1 MNNVIPRLQALADAT
16 RSRILLVLER
26 HELTVGDL
34 CRVLQLPQSTV
45 SRHLKVLA
53 EEGWVRA
60 RPEGASN
67 RYRMAVPDG
76 EAGARR
82 LWQVVREQV
91 ATSPAAARDLERLRD
106 VLADRR
112 ARSDEFF
119 ARAAGQWDR
128 LRSELFGERVE
139 LLPLL
144 GLLEPDWTVGDL
156 GCGTGHLA
164 RAVAPFVRRVIA
176 VDGSAAMLRGARARV
191 GALANVELRKG
202 DLEAL
207 PIESGSLDL
216 AALVLVLPYAE
227 APGMVIAEAARTLVP
242 GGRLVVTDLLPHD
255 RAEYRQTL
263 RHFWQGF
270 GAEQVRA
277 WLLEA
282 GLEPVGFGP
291 VAPEPRAKGPLLFT
305 VAGRK
310 AALGDG
316 ARG

>member
-16 RSRILLVLER
+16 RTRILLVLER
-26 HELTVGDL
+26 HELTVGEL
-34 CRVLQLPQSTV
+34 CQVLQLPQSTV

-53 EEGWVRA
+53 EEGWVTS

-67 RYRMAVPDG
+67 RYRMAVMDG
-76 EAGARR
+76 DAGARR
-82 LWQVVREQV
+82 LWQAVREQV
-91 ATSPAAARDLERLRD
+91 ATSSGAARDLERLRG

-112 ARSDEFF
+112 TRSDEFF

-144 GLLEPDWTVGDL
+144 GLLEPRWAVGDL

-202 DLEAL
+202 ALEAL

-216 AALVLVLPYAE
+216 ALLVLVLPYSE
-227 APGMVIAEAARTLVP
+227 APETVIAEAARTLVP

-263 RHFWQGF
+263 RHLWQGF
-270 GAEQVRA
+270 GEEQVRA
-277 WLLEA
+277 WFLEA
-282 GLEPVGFGP
+282 GLEPVGCGP
-291 VAPEPRAKGPLLFT
+291 VVPEPRAKGPMLFT
-305 VAGRK
+305 AAGRK
-310 AALGDG
+310 AAIDERAIG
-316 ARG
+316 